1 MAAVAGLPGLIALL
15 VSLRRGVAAAL
26 IDVYL
31 PVLLLIP
38 DYFRWVLP
46 GLPDPTFNE
55 AAIIPI
61 AVFFVLREARGWRFS
76 LTDVLIVALAL
87 EMAYSEFINTNYSD
101 SQNLMFDCLANIVAP
116 YMLAKGLV
124 EPKGL

>member
-1 MAAVAGLPGLIALL
+1 VAAIAGIPGVIALF
-15 VSLRRGVAAAL
+15 VCLRRGVAAAL

-61 AVFFVLREARGWRFS
+61 AGLFVLREARRWRFS
-76 LTDVLIVALAL
+76 LT
-87 EMAYSEFINTNYSD
+87 T
-101 SQNLMFDCLANIVAP
+101 C
-116 YMLAKGLV
+116 
-124 EPKGL
+124 